1 MCIWI
6 ERIVHLLRCS
16 LCTHPRR
23 GLLPPTF
30 SLRFLPFFPIKP
42 FLFHWRVFPVLTWG
56 FRDSGCRQCTE
67 CKAPWGKFG
76 LFKLKLIKKLNL
88 IITNRILYHS
98 IFYEVKKQL
107 SIFIIARM
115 NMQINK
121 QIIIIICIIQFEYR
135 YFQCKPTLTL
145 MMF

>member
-1 MCIWI
+1 MNVLSIFYV
-6 ERIVHLLRCS
+6 VHCVHIPGEGSFLRRS
-16 LCTHPRR
+16 PS
-23 GLLPPTF
+23 GF
-30 SLRFLPFFPIKP
+30 SPFSPIKP

-56 FRDSGCRQCTE
+56 FRDSGCRQCTTE

-76 LFKLKLIKKLNL
+76 LFKLKLIQKFNL

-107 SIFIIARM
+107 SILIIARM
-115 NMQINK
+115 NMKINK
-121 QIIIIICIIQFEYR
+121 QIIIIICIIQFEYW